1 MKMRA
6 LLILVILLTTTTA
19 LAEPRLVFE
28 PVTEASGYRMNY
40 QQIGSHPLQVK
51 DLGTNT
57 TCLLSELNM
66 IEGKQY
72 YFTATAYN
80 TAGDSTFSNTVTY
93 PIIHKLPGDLDS
105 DGDCDGEDLKKFSV
119 DYGNKL

>member
-1 MKMRA
+1 MKA
-6 LLILVILLTTTTA
+6 LLILVILLTHTVI
-19 LAEPRLVFE
+19 LAESRLIFE

-51 DLGTNT
+51 DLGTST
-57 TCLLSELNM
+57 TCLLSELNL

-93 PIIHKLPGDLDS
+93 PITPKLSGDLDS
-105 DGDCDGEDLKKFSV
+105 DGDCDGEDLKMFSG
-119 DYGNKL
+119 DFGK